1 MKRISYLLRSLSFA
15 ILAVSS
21 WATAALALTI
31 SPSFDIS
38 ITSDPNAAAIQA
50 AVNDAIQVY
59 QKAYTDPITVPIR
72 FQEMN
77 SGVGASNWYEY
88 KIPYQPFMSF
98 LSADRASVADSVAL
112 AHLPAL
118 ANNPLNNSAWINV
131 KTANLH
137 ALGIGTLTSGLPG
150 GVDGIISLNTHVT
163 DIGSPDT
170 SGQWSLVGAAQHEI
184 DEILGLASN
193 VGKTDPFF
201 ADPLPQD
208 LFRYDASGARSF
220 TTDTT
225 ARAYFSL
232 DGATKLAEFNNQYFG
247 GDFGDWRSDP
257 LPAGASPKVQDAF
270 LTPGVRLALGPEL
283 TALDVIGYNIVSA
296 TNWNVNGDG
305 SWSSAGNWTGP
316 VPNFID
322 ATANFGNAISAN
334 RTVTLDIPQVV
345 GRVNFGGTT
354 SSYLIAGSATLTL
367 DTSGAPAAINV
378 TAGTHIIAAPLALH
392 RDTVI
397 TTSAGT
403 GVAITGSLDAAG
415 MNITKA
421 GAGSAQFENVRAASL
436 NVTAGAARISAK
448 GSPNLPAGTSQVNSL
463 SIASGASLDLTNN
476 SLVIDYSGPVGSLV
490 GDVRTML
497 QSSRL
502 RSSAPTAGMTVGYGD
517 NSTLGKSTFGG
528 LNVDPTS
535 MLVKY
540 TYGGDANLDGQVDV
554 TDLGN
559 LATNW
564 QNAAAWTGGDFN
576 YDGVVDV
583 SDLGI
588 LATNWQ
594 TGVGS
599 PMVPGS
605 FDAALIAVGLGST
618 TVPES
623 SAMTLAAA
631 AAFAGF
637 LFSRDR
643 G

>member
-1 MKRISYLLRSLSFA
+1 MKRNSYRLQALSLAF
-15 ILAVSS
+15 LAASAS
-21 WATAALALTI
+21 ATAALALTI

-38 ITSDPNAAAIQA
+38 ITADPNGGMIQA
-50 AVNDAIQVY
+50 AINDAIQVY

-98 LSADRASVADSVAL
+98 LSADRTSAADSVAL
-112 AHLPAL
+112 AHLPAGTS
-118 ANNPLNNSAWINV
+118 NPLNNSSWINV

-193 VGKTDPFF
+193 VGKADPFF

-208 LFRYDASGARSF
+208 LFRYDAAGARSF

-225 ARAYFSL
+225 ARAFFSL
-232 DGATKLAEFNNQYFG
+232 DGTTKLAEFNNQYFD

-257 LPAGASPKVQDAF
+257 LPAGAPPRVQDAF
-270 LTPGVRLALGPEL
+270 LTPGVRLTLGPEL
-283 TALDVIGYNIVSA
+283 TALDVLGYNIVTA
-296 TNWNVNGDG
+296 TNWNANGDG
-305 SWSSAGNWTGP
+305 NWSSGGNWTGP

-322 ATANFGNAISAN
+322 ATANFGNVISAN
-334 RTVTLDIPQVV
+334 RTITLDIPQVV
-345 GRVNFGGTT
+345 GRMNFGSTT
-354 SSYLIAGSATLTL
+354 SSYLIGGSATLTL

-378 TAGTHIIAAPLALH
+378 TAGTHTIAAPLVLH
-392 RDTVI
+392 RDTEI

-403 GVAITGSLDAAG
+403 GVAIAGLLDASG

-421 GAGSAQFENVRAASL
+421 GAGSVQFENVRAAGL
-436 NVTAGAARISAK
+436 NVTAGTARISAK
-448 GSPNLPAGTSQVNSL
+448 STPNLPAGTSQVNSL

-476 SLVIDYSGPVGSLV
+476 SLIVDYSGPAGMLV
-490 GDVRTML
+490 GDVRNML

-502 RSSAPTAGMTVGYGD
+502 RSSAATASMNLGYGD
-517 NSTLGKSTFGG
+517 NSILGRSTFAGVS
-528 LNVDPTS
+528 VDPTS

-564 QNAAAWTGGDFN
+564 QNAAVWTGGDFN
-576 YDGVVDV
+576 YDGTVDV
-583 SDLGI
+583 TDLGI

-594 TGVGS
+594 AGVGNPS
-599 PMVPGS
+599 GRGS
-605 FDAALIAVGLGST
+605 FDAALVAVGLGSA